1 MRLTTEGQKEIFR
14 MSMSQTNL
22 TDSEREVLFRI
33 GTYAGGAVSTVSWS
47 GISGQIRE
55 NYIFEAGLWEIAR
68 QNFGDSPLLQELA
81 QGDGHSNLLTEWAD
95 IYDRTERH
103 TFFKDWLVQNV
114 PGAVQALT
122 ERATAQ
128 DTNAYKRWVL
138 TVCENVARTGR
149 EGDLL
154 GTSGKS
160 ISEDEQKLLAEI
172 AALLQM
178 PDYQPPAE

>member
-1 MRLTTEGQKEIFR
+1 
-14 MSMSQTNL
+14 MSQTNL
-22 TDSEREVLFRI
+22 TDSERRILFRI
-33 GTYAGGAVSTVSWS
+33 GTYAGGAVSTANWS

-68 QNFGDSPLLQELA
+68 QHFSDSPLLQELA

-103 TFFKDWLVQNV
+103 TFFKNWLEQNV
-114 PGAVQALT
+114 PGAVQILA
-122 ERATAQ
+122 ERTTAEE
-128 DTNAYKRWVL
+128 TRAYKRWVL
-138 TVCENVARTGR
+138 TVCESVARAGR

-154 GTSGKS
+154 GTSGKP
-160 ISEDEQKLLAEI
+160 ISDDERKLLLEI

-178 PDYQPPAE
+178 PDYEPPTD